1 MCQRYLQLM
10 WAVMHTIAMLESQPR
25 RCLIDGCLLH
35 LGCATA
41 MWGCELDGI
50 GGDEPPRCCDEPVAY
65 TRRVDW
71 YLDSP
76 VALAKNE
83 HSTRYLLCKVRRG
96 ISVGD
101 TNIQSLSVAHPM
113 TRCQRT

>member
-1 MCQRYLQLM
+1 M
-10 WAVMHTIAMLESQPR
+10 E
-25 RCLIDGCLLH
+25 DCLLH
-35 LGCATA
+35 LGRATMRWA
-41 MWGCELDGI
+41 YELDGI
-50 GGDEPPRCCDEPVAY
+50 GGDEPPRCCDEPIAY

-76 VALAKNE
+76 VAFAKNE
-83 HSTRYLLCKVRRG
+83 HSTRYLLCTVRRG

-113 TRCQRT
+113 TRCQRTESSLPSPISGSLHAPR